1 MLSRYYV
8 CVALPTVAEV
18 KALPL
23 GAALLAAFADVADAH
38 VQEQIDLAASW
49 FGSPDVLQHTQR
61 DKAVKYCAAHLLWL
75 ALDAEGLAPGGN
87 GGGAGVVSGRSLDGA
102 GSISY
107 AVQAQ
112 SPEQT
117 ADPLLQWSPFLTRL
131 QGILDTFP
139 PGIMTAHES
148 PG

>member
-1 MLSRYYV
+1 M
-8 CVALPTVAEV
+8 ALPTVAQV

-23 GAALLAAFADVADAH
+23 GAALLAAFADVDDSH

-49 FGSPDVLQHTQR
+49 FGSPEVLQHTQR

-87 GGGAGVVSGRSLDGA
+87 GGGAGAVSGRSLEGV
-102 GSISY
+102 GSINY

-112 SPEQT
+112 SPEET
-117 ADPLLQWSPFLTRL
+117 TNPLLQWSPFLTRL
-131 QGILDTFP
+131 NGILDTFP
-139 PGIMTAHES
+139 AGIMTAHGA